1 MALARSNACVAGVDE
16 FNNDNID
23 EGGNQAAINFDNMA
37 DQINEMGRRLLAT
50 PGFQFNGESFWCTCS
65 P

>member
-1 MALARSNACVAGVDE
+1 MAFARSNACVAGVDE

-37 DQINEMGRRLLAT
+37 NQINEMGRRLLAT
-50 PGFQFNGESFWCTCS
+50 PGFQFNGASFWWACS